1 MAQKTE
7 RWVLNHLIE
16 TCRDGERGFRHAAN
30 HVQNAALKALFLEIA
45 TQRDAFA
52 TALLPHADRLGGPNA
67 GDGSVAGALHRGW
80 MSLKDTLGGHH
91 DEAVLKEAEHGE
103 HSALAAYEDALAG
116 VLAPPTREE
125 IERQCVQVKQSYD
138 KVSSHAIA

>member
-1 MAQKTE
+1 
-7 RWVLNHLIE
+7 
-16 TCRDGERGFRHAAN
+16 
-30 HVQNAALKALFLEIA
+30 
-45 TQRDAFA
+45 
-52 TALLPHADRLGGPNA
+52 
-67 GDGSVAGALHRGW
+67 

-91 DEAVLKEAEHGE
+91 DEAVLKEVEHGE